1 MTIKSPATQSPVISN
16 STDLVLQLAGG
27 DRHGQLLPVSTAKC
41 LLSSLIADKTAAE
54 KYRCAIF
61 RGEKGVAFRSYSELV
76 LVNGNKTSVQ
86 WLKEGDTIQLTP
98 EMKVVVKQLGTFA
111 PTKPTNT
118 SKVTLPAA
126 RQVASTISMDS
137 ASDGGSPTSGKV
149 VAEAPVNTK
158 PAAAPIS
165 VPKESQV
172 SPSVDHNAGQRME
185 VLSDQLK
192 TLVDAASG
200 SGTVT
205 AAAELKNEPASDR
218 PAAEPLSDQKMADAS
233 SSIQDYLDKALAS
246 PGNDSNTSPTPTPT
260 PPMPADPVAATTES
274 RKPEATLE
282 LTASSVADNVA
293 KLRKEEVASSLNR
306 LLSGTEQTPVGQ
318 DLLAPSSA
326 ITAAD
331 QSSVTPKTSSV
342 LLPETA
348 QTTSEVLASDILAE
362 SPIAPPAQATAV
374 ATQPAAADPVEAA
387 APVDVP
393 KAQSL
398 EFLKS
403 LGIDADELGLNKK
416 TPAQENPTP
425 AVPQPVLPVEGAP
438 SVALPTADE
447 IIASASLGSVAQGDS
462 ASVVP
467 AEIVVEEEAAEPAA
481 EPAAKPQKAE
491 SVADVLA
498 RMQNAGS
505 LDSFSMDG
513 PAEEASSEP
522 VASVPAEVARPKPQ
536 VSETVVV
543 EEPTESES
551 AGDED
556 NSVEDYMSQLLNR
569 MRGGDDAEETEGKKS
584 EAAKP
589 APKKEVAA
597 KTEIVETA
605 EVEQPQKTL
614 TAEQFVPKE
623 KAVRMKSFDS
633 LREIANNSN
642 RSAIQDHLA
651 NQRKVSTQ
659 TKLQLALISLGFGI
673 LFFLMSCMF
682 SAKISIGG
690 MFCGIIFLLCGVVFA
705 KYYRDEKKLDE
716 SITQAQKAKA

>member
-1 MTIKSPATQSPVISN
+1 MTIKSPATQSPAISN

-41 LLSSLIADKTAAE
+41 LLSSLIADKAAAE

-118 SKVTLPAA
+118 SKATLPTV

-137 ASDGGSPTSGKV
+137 ASGKV
-149 VAEAPVNTK
+149 VNETSVNTK

-246 PGNDSNTSPTPTPT
+246 PGNDSNTSP
-260 PPMPADPVAATTES
+260 MPADPVAATTES
-274 RKPEATLE
+274 RKPEATRE

-481 EPAAKPQKAE
+481 KPQKAE

-513 PAEEASSEP
+513 PAEEASPEP